1 MTLVSVKGAGFKT
14 STDQPVSMEEVLNGI
29 LYGKTLPYKYMPLSL
44 DKGIVYG
51 NFDYVGVMKM
61 RLKWIGNKNKT
72 IWIKL

>member
-1 MTLVSVKGAGFKT
+1 
-14 STDQPVSMEEVLNGI
+14 
-29 LYGKTLPYKYMPLSL
+29 MPLSL

-61 RLKWIGNKNKT
+61 RLKWIGNTNKT